1 MGSTFIA
8 STRIGKLKKLGNL
21 SSNLINEYGYCYF
34 LRVAF
39 YELRRQK
46 LKLFFPDPENKIALE
61 KTMHIDEVRNYENF
75 YTQNK
80 LHKDEIKE
88 IQTKLNF
95 RPKFTILINDDKKNV
110 KLTLESLKNQIFM
123 NQDFNILP

>member
-46 LKLFFPDPENKIALE
+46 LKLFFKSS
-61 KTMHIDEVRNYENF
+61 NYLIF
-75 YTQNK
+75 K
-80 LHKDEIKE
+80 SS
-88 IQTKLNF
+88 IQEFHEL
-95 RPKFTILINDDKKNV
+95 L
-110 KLTLESLKNQIFM
+110 
-123 NQDFNILP
+123 